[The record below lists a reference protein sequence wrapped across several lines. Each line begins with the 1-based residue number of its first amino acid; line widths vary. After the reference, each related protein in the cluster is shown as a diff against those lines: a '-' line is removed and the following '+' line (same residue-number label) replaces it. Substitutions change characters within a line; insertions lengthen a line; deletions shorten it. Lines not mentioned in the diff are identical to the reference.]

1 MPCTGSERS
10 PLRRLALAWKGLYPP
25 PTATVGAVH
34 RSYRGRMTTAD
45 TIRRLHDHR
54 IWTRNKILA
63 VARTCSDTEL
73 RRPVEMG
80 VGSLFGTIVH
90 LWGAE
95 LVWANVLEEA
105 DPATV
110 IPSADKFPSVA
121 ALEEAWQPL
130 DARWAKL
137 LARADDA
144 AFLAKPFGRVRDGKS
159 YITNG
164 HDIFLHVCTHQHY
177 HAAQISN
184 MLRQMGKSLGPN
196 DLIVMAREQWKG

>member
-1 MPCTGSERS
+1 M
-10 PLRRLALAWKGLYPP
+10 
-25 PTATVGAVH
+25 TA
-34 RSYRGRMTTAD
+34 AD

-54 IWTRNKILA
+54 LWTRSKILA
-63 VARTCSDTEL
+63 AARTCSDAEL
-73 RRPVEMG
+73 RRRFEMG

-95 LVWANVLEEA
+95 LVWANVLEEV
-105 DPATV
+105 DPATL
-110 IPSADKFPSVA
+110 IPSVDAFPSLA
-121 ALEEAWQPL
+121 ALEEAWKPV

-137 LARADDA
+137 LDRAADP
-144 AFLAKPFGRVRDGKS
+144 AFLARAFGRVRDGKS
-159 YITNG
+159 FVTNG

-184 MLRQMGKSLGPN
+184 MLRQMGKSLGPS

>member
-1 MPCTGSERS
+1 
-10 PLRRLALAWKGLYPP
+10 
-25 PTATVGAVH
+25 
-34 RSYRGRMTTAD
+34 MTHAD
-45 TIRRLHDHR
+45 TIRRLHEHR
-54 IWTRNKILA
+54 LWTRAKILA
-63 VARTCSDTEL
+63 AARTCSDSEL

-110 IPSADKFPSVA
+110 IPSADKFPSIA

-137 LARADDA
+137 LSRADDA

-184 MLRQMGKSLGPN
+184 MLRQLGKSLGPN

>member
-1 MPCTGSERS
+1 MR
-10 PLRRLALAWKGLYPP
+10 
-25 PTATVGAVH
+25 
-34 RSYRGRMTTAD
+34 RSYRARMTEAD

-54 IWTRNKILA
+54 LWTRNKILA
-63 VARTCSDTEL
+63 AARTCSDAEL
-73 RRPVEMG
+73 RRPFEMG

-95 LVWANVLEEA
+95 LVWANVLEEV

-110 IPSADKFPSVA
+110 IPSADTFASVA
-121 ALEEAWQPL
+121 ALEEAWKPL

-144 AFLAKPFGRVRDGKS
+144 AFLARPFGRVRDGKS
-159 YITNG
+159 YITDG
-164 HDIFLHVCTHQHY
+164 HGIYLHVCTHQHY

-184 MLRQMGKSLGPN
+184 MLRQMGKSLGPI